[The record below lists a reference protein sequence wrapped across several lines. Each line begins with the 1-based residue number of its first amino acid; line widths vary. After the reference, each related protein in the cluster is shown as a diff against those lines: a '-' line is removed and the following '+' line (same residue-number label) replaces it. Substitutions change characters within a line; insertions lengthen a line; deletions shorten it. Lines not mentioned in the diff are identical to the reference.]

1 MQELYL
7 GLNEI
12 SYLDIECYF
21 GLDVLQKLDLRN
33 NATTFN
39 GLKQL
44 SYLGLANNRLIYL
57 DANSPFAQLVS
68 LVYISLSLNELV
80 SVDRNVFVGLLN
92 LTRVDLDMNPIS
104 LKEPAYVLALC
115 STNPTCFVYI

>member
-1 MQELYL
+1 ME
-7 GLNEI
+7 
-12 SYLDIECYF
+12 IECFF

-33 NATTFN
+33 NKINFLNATTFS

-44 SYLGLANNRLIYL
+44 SYLGLANNKLISL

-68 LVYISLSLNELV
+68 LEYISLSLNELV
-80 SVDRNVFVGLLN
+80 SIDRNVFVGLLD

-104 LKEPAYVLALC
+104 LKEPSYVLELC
-115 STNPTCFVYI
+115 SSNTKCFIYI